1 MIQRIQSVYLHVA
14 APLMFSFLFL
24 PFAQFVTP
32 DGMLRFDAASLSPIA
47 GMESSLLSVSVSTW
61 GVFILTALIAV
72 LAVITIFLYKNR
84 PLQAKLCIV
93 NTFFMLTLYIVIFV
107 YGYEFK
113 SDFHAEEISWSVY
126 MIFPLL
132 AMILSCIAY
141 RYINKDEQLV
151 KSYDRIR

>member
-1 MIQRIQSVYLHVA
+1 
-14 APLMFSFLFL
+14 
-24 PFAQFVTP
+24 
-32 DGMLRFDAASLSPIA
+32 
-47 GMESSLLSVSVSTW
+47 
-61 GVFILTALIAV
+61 
-72 LAVITIFLYKNR
+72 
-84 PLQAKLCIV
+84 
-93 NTFFMLTLYIVIFV
+93 MLTLYIVIFV